1 MGGDGEEL
9 LEALLLDTVG
19 CPVAVERGVRF
30 PDLSVGA
37 DIVAF
42 SCVDFTADV
51 FISVDSSL
59 EFACVFVQYKR

>member
-1 MGGDGEEL
+1 MGDEVEEL
-9 LEALLLDTVG
+9 LEALILDTVG

-30 PDLSVGA
+30 PDFGVGA

-51 FISVDSSL
+51 FISADAVT
-59 EFACVFVQYKR
+59 

>member
-1 MGGDGEEL
+1 MGDDGAVEEL
-9 LEALLLDTVG
+9 FFDTVG

-30 PDLSVGA
+30 PDFGVGA

-51 FISVDSSL
+51 FI
-59 EFACVFVQYKR
+59 FADVAT